1 MRIRR
6 TVTLA
11 IVVEL
16 LCGGPIGIDALAA
29 PPGTTN
35 GVATPGEAGTD
46 GRAAKAATVMSGML
60 LDLAAA
66 YGLGQPQGRPA
77 VRRADP
83 RVQIVEGRVIVEAIA
98 AGDTGRLQADLAAL
112 GARNVVGVGRVVS
125 AEVPLRRLGDLPGLA
140 SLHWVR
146 PALRPWPRPALP
158 STPAGARARPATDQG
173 AVAMRA
179 DVARMRFGVDGSGV
193 TVGVISDSF
202 NCRGGAAPDAD
213 VASGALPPGVVV
225 LAEGP
230 CSDPDMPDEGRA
242 MMQLIHFVA
251 PGARLMFH
259 AARDTPR
266 FAAGI
271 GELVMA
277 GANIIVDDVRE
288 AGEPFLQDGI
298 IAQAA
303 QAAVDMGVPYFSAAG
318 NEGAQSYESRFRD
331 SGELG
336 PTNGTLHDFDPGDG
350 GDTTQ
355 HIRVPVGGGI
365 AIELQWAQPFFS
377 VSGPPGATSDINIFL
392 VNARGEILDQ
402 SAEPNIGK
410 DPIEAGIEFENDGHI
425 DVDGV
430 PGPDERFGIRIER
443 AAGPAPG
450 LLKYTWGGSSGTE
463 ILEHDTHSSTLVGHA
478 NAAGVMAVAAAS
490 YDNTP
495 AFGVAPPVR
504 QDDSSRGGTPILFSP
519 TGTPVNERRSKPEI
533 TAPDNTNTTFFGCG
547 DVEPDGLLNFCG
559 TSAAAPHAAAVAAL
573 LLQANPSL
581 TPAQVYEALEQS
593 AIDMGPPGFDLDS
606 GVGLIQADAA
616 LAAIFRCMPGGC
628 DDGNPCTD
636 DVCDP
641 GTGCQ
646 HAPNTGACS
655 DGTECTV
662 ADRCGGG
669 QCQPGARV
677 TPGTV
682 STLVTGGLDGSRA
695 ACRSDERRRV
705 RQVVTPLRQAAQ
717 AFARAERA
725 GVGSQKWTR
734 RMAVG
739 ERKIRTARS
748 KLTRLE
754 ARLSPACAGQLGD
767 AIATGALGEA
777 CLR

>member
-1 MRIRR
+1 MRARR

-11 IVVEL
+11 IVVAF
-16 LCGGPIGIDALAA
+16 LCGAVPARAA
-29 PPGTTN
+29 ASRTTN
-35 GVATPGEAGTD
+35 GVDTPGPAGAD
-46 GRAAKAATVMSGML
+46 GRANAEAATVMSGML
-60 LDLAAA
+60 LELAAA

-77 VRRADP
+77 ARRTDP
-83 RVQIVEGRVIVEAIA
+83 RVRIVEDRVIVEAIA

-112 GARNVVGVGRVVS
+112 GARNVVGFGRVVS

-146 PALRPWPRPALP
+146 PALRPWPRPALLG
-158 STPAGARARPATDQG
+158 TPAGVRARPATDQG

-202 NCRGGAAPDAD
+202 NCRGGAAPDDD

-225 LAEGP
+225 LAEGS
-230 CSDPDMPDEGRA
+230 CWSPDSFDEGRA
-242 MMQLIHFVA
+242 MMQLIHYVA
-251 PGARLMFH
+251 PGARLMFY
-259 AARDTPR
+259 RGGSTPG

-271 GELVMA
+271 GKLVAA
-277 GANIIVDDVRE
+277 GADVIVDDYLPLPT
-288 AGEPFLQDGI
+288 AFFQDGPV
-298 IAQAA
+298 AQAA

-318 NEGAQSYESRFRD
+318 NRAAQSYESPFRASD
-331 SGELG
+331 GKG
-336 PTNGTLHDFDPGDG
+336 PSNGTLHDFDPGDG

-355 HIRVPVGGGI
+355 DIRVPVGGGI

-392 VNARGEILDQ
+392 VDAAGTILKK
-402 SAEPNIGK
+402 SADANVGK

-430 PGPDERFGIRIER
+430 PGPDERFGIRIELV
-443 AAGPAPG
+443 AGPPPS
-450 LLKYTWGGSSGTE
+450 LLKYIWEGFGGTE
-463 ILEHDTHSSTLVGHA
+463 ILEHDTHSSTLIGHP
-478 NAAGVMAVAAAS
+478 NAAGAEAVAAAS
-490 YDNTP
+490 YTKTP
-495 AFGVAPPVR
+495 AFGVAPPVLEAF
-504 QDDSSRGGTPILFSP
+504 SSRGGTPILFSP
-519 TGTPVNERRSKPEI
+519 TGTPVDERRSKPEI
-533 TAPDNTNTTFFGCG
+533 TAVDNTNTTFFGCA
-547 DVEPDGLLNFCG
+547 DIEPDGLLNFCG

-581 TPAQVYEALEQS
+581 TPTQVYEALEQS
-593 AIDMGPPGFDLDS
+593 AIDMGPPGFDLFS

-616 LAAIFRCMPGGC
+616 LAAVSRCVPGGC

-636 DVCDP
+636 DLCDL

-646 HAPNTGACS
+646 HAANTGACS

-662 ADRCGGG
+662 ADQCGGG
-669 QCQPGARV
+669 QCQPGASV

-682 STLVTGGLDGSRA
+682 STLITAGVDASLADCGS
-695 ACRSDERRRV
+695 DRRKRV
-705 RQVVTPLRQAAQ
+705 KQVVNPLRQAAQ

-725 GVGSQKWTR
+725 GVGSQKGAR
-734 RMAVG
+734 LMAVG
-739 ERKIRTARS
+739 ERKIRRARS
-748 KLTRLE
+748 KLTRVQ
-754 ARLSPACAGQLGD
+754 AKLSPACAGQLGD
-767 AIATGALGEA
+767 TIGTGALGEA